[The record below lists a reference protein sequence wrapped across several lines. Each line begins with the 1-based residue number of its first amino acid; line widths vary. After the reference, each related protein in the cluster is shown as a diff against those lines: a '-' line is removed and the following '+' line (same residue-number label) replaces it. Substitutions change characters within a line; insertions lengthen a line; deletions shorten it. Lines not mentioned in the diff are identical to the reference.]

1 MDSDDLFEAIS
12 HPLRI
17 EIVKTLA
24 DKPLRFADLKKGL
37 KITSSGLLDFHLKKL
52 DDLITTDGEGCYA
65 LTEKGFSAL
74 QAVETTSKYSS
85 LRAAHKRSFFL
96 AIIASVLING
106 YMLWILSH
114 MGDYTLWFAIILP
127 ATLAWMLFY
136 SYLNFVKRR
145 IRLRKLLTNLLG
157 VPT

>member
-1 MDSDDLFEAIS
+1 MGSDDLFEAIS

-17 EIVKTLA
+17 EIVKALA
-24 DKPLRFADLKKGL
+24 EKPLRFADLKKGL
-37 KITSSGLLDFHLKKL
+37 KITSSGLLDFHLKKP
-52 DDLITTDGEGCYA
+52 DDLITTNDEGCYA

-74 QAVETTSKYSS
+74 QAVETTSKYSR

-96 AIIASVLING
+96 AIIVSILVNA

-114 MGDYTLWFAIILP
+114 LGDYTLWFAIILP

-136 SYLNFVKRR
+136 TYLTFMKRR
-145 IRLRKLLTNLLG
+145 IRLRK
-157 VPT
+157 